1 MTESAKAGV
10 RCPDCQSEFE
20 FSVAE
25 SGGIQACPN
34 CSSLVTLAAEVI
46 VGADGLDRF
55 NDPFREEFIDK
66 KLAAGLLGMFLLGA
80 YGSHKF
86 YLGLNRGA
94 LLMASVSVV
103 GIIGGMFFIWPL
115 LLVFVMATISF
126 VEGFIYLA
134 KSDESF
140 YEDYRVREQQWF

>member
-55 NDPFREEFIDK
+55 NDPFREEFIGK
-66 KLAAGLLGMFLLGA
+66 KLTAGLLGCFCLVHTAPTSFTLG
-80 YGSHKF
+80 
-86 YLGLNRGA
+86 
-94 LLMASVSVV
+94 
-103 GIIGGMFFIWPL
+103 
-115 LLVFVMATISF
+115 
-126 VEGFIYLA
+126 
-134 KSDESF
+134 
-140 YEDYRVREQQWF
+140 